1 MPIDRNAFG
10 WQMMCW
16 EQGPQLALGQ
26 DDVHE
31 RETLYAAGASHL
43 LEMEQGNYGACWEYL

>member
-1 MPIDRNAFG
+1 
-10 WQMMCW
+10 MCW
-16 EQGPQLALGQ
+16 EQGPQLALEQ